1 MNVADLT
8 GLELMQALVAGQ
20 IPRPSIM
27 DTIPMTFGEVR
38 KGYVRFNARAD
49 HRHLNPMGG
58 VHGGFAAT
66 VLDSVTGCA
75 VHTTLEKGESYG
87 TVDLN
92 VKMLRPVPRDAELV
106 AEASVIHS
114 SRSLGVS
121 EATLK
126 TADGKLLAH
135 ATASCFVKRNSERG
149 P

>member
-8 GLELMQALVAGQ
+8 GLELIQALVAGQ
-20 IPRPSIM
+20 IPHPSIM
-27 DTIPMTFGEVR
+27 DTIPMSFGEAR

-92 VKMLRPVPRDAELV
+92 VKMLRPVPRDVELI
-106 AEASVIHS
+106 AEANVIHS

-135 ATASCFVKRNSERG
+135 ATASCFVKRNGERA